1 MAAAR
6 SPVAEQSECHL
17 PEAAFAVVIAAEPAV
32 VLGAVL
38 AVVVAAAALAAEVEL
53 AAAELAVAVV
63 AAAPCFGER

>member
-38 AVVVAAAALAAEVEL
+38 AVVAAAALAAEVEL